1 MTQAVIRRP
10 TTTKAWVWSRARACR
25 ISGGQSDTV
34 TGLYPKN
41 LVCPV
46 SIILLVLHTH
56 FFHHRQRYII
66 TEIKGSNNRLKKQTR
81 S

>member
-25 ISGGQSDTV
+25 ICGGQSGTV
-34 TGLYPKN
+34 TGLYPTN

-46 SIILLVLHTH
+46 TLLVLHTH
-56 FFHHRQRYII
+56 FCNHRQRYII
-66 TEIKGSNNRLKKQTR
+66 TANKGSNNRLKKQTR